1 MDTIP
6 SPVTDPTLRENPP
19 LPVTDAD
26 QLQEVLT
33 RYVDSRD
40 GYLQAATLVPSE
52 GLAGSFRAIAE
63 RREAIANKVAQM
75 ISDQGLRADLD
86 GSPEASLH
94 RWWIRLKEKMTEQDL
109 DAVLNE
115 CIRGEEEL
123 ERTLESAL
131 ESDKV
136 GGDHAVL
143 IREALSEVQVAIRSF
158 KIAVED

>member
-6 SPVTDPTLRENPP
+6 ALVTDPTLQENVP
-19 LPVTDAD
+19 LPVTDASE
-26 QLQEVLT
+26 LQEVLT

-63 RREAIANKVAQM
+63 RREAIAGKVADL
-75 ISDQGLRADLD
+75 IAEQGLRADFD

-94 RWWIRLKEKMTEQDL
+94 RWWIRLKEKMTEQDV

-131 ESDKV
+131 ESGKV
-136 GGDHAVL
+136 GPGHQAL

-158 KIAVED
+158 RIAVDD